1 MRATLRA
8 LLSLDE
14 RLGLDR
20 YETDGEQSHIRVDA
34 ARCTGCAARPCIVA
48 CPASVYRWVDEHMA
62 IRYENCLECG
72 TCQLV
77 CHEAGNGGLDWHNPH
92 GGYGIIFRFG

>member
-1 MRATLRA
+1 VSGSSTALR
-8 LLSLDE
+8 SLDE
-14 RLGLDR
+14 RLALDR
-20 YETDGEQSHIRVDA
+20 YVIDSEHSHIQVDPVRC
-34 ARCTGCAARPCIVA
+34 ARCPARPCLAA

-77 CHEAGNGGLDWHNPH
+77 CHEAGNGGVDWRNPQ
-92 GGYGIIFRFG
+92 GGYGIVLRYG